1 MGQMYLQKFV
11 YRDGV
16 TKAAIDSAWAEA
28 FRAMA
33 RTGNYGNV
41 DKGVAHQKTL
51 GTAWGGFVLIEV
63 DDPDSFAAYQ
73 VFHMQ
78 NYAHVVHVT
87 WEPVYD
93 LDRAFAGEVA
103 AAL

>member
-16 TKAAIDSAWAEA
+16 AKADIDAAWAEA

-41 DKGVAHQKTL
+41 DKGVAHQRSL
-51 GTAWGGFVLIEV
+51 GSAWGGYVLIEV

-78 NYAHVVHVT
+78 NYGHVAHIT

-93 LDRAFAGEVA
+93 TDRVFAGAVA